1 MNSNSTFL
9 LQKNLTEFKT
19 YERKKDP
26 SFKTPLNDGNII
38 FFAFRFDIK
47 SLNFND
53 AEDKAGL
60 QESAEVCK

>member
-1 MNSNSTFL
+1 MR
-9 LQKNLTEFKT
+9 E
-19 YERKKDP
+19 KKDP